1 MITERQQEN
10 AALHALGLL
19 EGAERA
25 SFEGELAGN
34 RELRGL
40 VDSLTAAS
48 AAIALTVPQVEPPA
62 KLKAGILAAV
72 AASKTAA
79 PVEPEAPRVI
89 AYPFNRWLPLAA
101 AAGLAITALWL
112 GSQIRVLRQEN
123 LTLRTEREL
132 AEIAYQTA
140 QSQLNERSLIAENM
154 INDLGRQLRDQE
166 DLTRLKITAL
176 ASLAGNTPEA
186 RAIAV
191 WDPGRETGLLTVEKL
206 PVIADNQDYQIWV
219 VDPAYP
225 NPVDGG
231 VFKPGADGKAVLT
244 FKGKKPIGAVAAF
257 AVSLERKGG
266 VPKAEGPIVLLGKF

>member
-231 VFKPGADGKAVLT
+231 VFKPGANGKAVLT
-244 FKGKKPIGAVAAF
+244 FKGNKPIGAVAAF
-257 AVSLERKGG
+257 AVSLEKKGG

>member
-72 AASKTAA
+72 AASTTAA

-89 AYPFNRWLPLAA
+89 AYPFNHWLPLAA